1 MDKYATRELRRANK
15 ARKGSPEVSVTCSAL
30 RHTALI
36 GEALAKGKKYHMI
49 DEEPEHV
56 AASLLSTAASLWKA
70 RMEIAK
76 RETKLKIR

>member
-1 MDKYATRELRRANK
+1 MNKYAARELKRANK
-15 ARKGSPEVSVTCSAL
+15 ARKGSPEVCVTCSAS

-56 AASLLSTAASLWKA
+56 AVSLLSTAASLWKA
-70 RMEIAK
+70 RLEIA
-76 RETKLKIR
+76 RLKAQRR